1 MEFDLG
7 IQGMNCGSCVA
18 RVEKAVSSV
27 PSVRS
32 VSVNLAT
39 ERCHVDLDEK
49 SYTSPNK
56 ETALSPVEAIIK
68 AISGAG
74 YTATLIS
81 DTREQP
87 PLPRPGTGATASGVE
102 VTMAFILS
110 APLVAPMLGQPLGLD
125 LSLPGWIQFGLALP
139 VQFWLGRRFYPSA
152 WKAARAGAGNMDLL
166 VVIGTLSAFF
176 LSVIILLGVPMGEG
190 AATAAHA
197 GSGAHH
203 LYFETSS
210 IIIAMILLGKFL
222 EGRAKQS
229 TTAAIRAL
237 AKLQPDFASILR
249 AGVLQQIPIKELKLG
264 DILVIK
270 PGERIAADGKVVE
283 GSGQVDESMI
293 TGEHLPVDKS
303 PGQLVT
309 GGSVNLAG
317 VLSVQTLA
325 LGNESKL
332 AQIIRLVENAQAV
345 KAPIQRL
352 VDKVSAVF
360 VPVIILAAAAT
371 LVGWLLTTGN
381 WTQATLNAVAV
392 LVIACPCA
400 LGLATPTAIMVG
412 TGVGARAGILIKD
425 AEALELLHGITTIV
439 FDKTGTL
446 TEGKHTLTDVVLP
459 TESNLT
465 ESQVLSLAASLQAG
479 SEHPLGRAV
488 CEYAVTHGVTG
499 SFGKDITDITAVS
512 GMGIAGKSSTG
523 KLIFGN
529 RKLMQSHG
537 VSLAQ
542 IEPEIQKLE
551 NQGKTVSIMAILDT
565 LAVEGDSNLTEKPA
579 VLGTFAF
586 NDTIKSTAASTIRAL
601 KSLGIRTV
609 MMTGDSQRSAQPIA
623 AALEIEQVHAEVLPQ
638 QKSELILQLKQRGER
653 VGMVGD
659 GINDAPALATAD
671 VGFAMATGTDIAMHA
686 AAVTLMHGNPLLIPD
701 AIELSRRTRKR
712 IIQNLFWAFAYN
724 VIGVPLA
731 AMGLLSPMIAGSAMA
746 MSSVSVIGNALLLKR
761 WKPTIR

>member
-1 MEFDLG
+1 MEFDLR
-7 IQGMNCGSCVA
+7 IQGMSCGSCVA

-32 VSVNLAT
+32 ASVNLAT
-39 ERCHVDLDEK
+39 ERCHVDFDDK
-49 SYTSPNK
+49 SYSSSNK
-56 ETALSPVEAIIK
+56 EITLNPVEAVIK
-68 AISGAG
+68 AISDAG
-74 YTATLIS
+74 YTAALIS
-81 DTREQP
+81 NTQEQA
-87 PLPRPGTGATASGVE
+87 PLPRPPTATTPSGFE
-102 VTMAFILS
+102 VTMAFVLS
-110 APLVAPMLGQPLGLD
+110 APLVAPMLAQPLGLD
-125 LSLPGWIQFGLALP
+125 LALSGWIQLGLSLP

-152 WKAARAGAGNMDLL
+152 WKAARAGVGNMDLL
-166 VVIGTLSAFF
+166 VVIGTLSAFV
-176 LSVIILLGVPMGEG
+176 LSLVILLGLPMQVG
-190 AATAAHA
+190 ATTAAHA

-210 IIIAMILLGKFL
+210 IIIAMILLGKFF

-229 TTAAIRAL
+229 TSAAIRAL
-237 AKLQPDFASILR
+237 AKLQPDSASILR
-249 AGVLQQIPIKELKLG
+249 AGVLQQIPVKDLKLG
-264 DILVIK
+264 DILVVK
-270 PGERIAADGKVVE
+270 PGERIAADGKVME

-293 TGEHLPVDKS
+293 TGENLPVDKT
-303 PGQLVT
+303 PGQFVT

-317 VLSVQTLA
+317 VLSVETLA
-325 LGNESKL
+325 LGNQSKL

-360 VPVIILAAAAT
+360 VPMIILAAAAT
-371 LVGWLLTTGN
+371 LIGWLLASGN

-425 AEALELLHGITTIV
+425 AEALELLHGLTTIV

-459 TESNLT
+459 TESKLT
-465 ESQVLSLAASLQAG
+465 HSQVLSLAASLQAG
-479 SEHPLGRAV
+479 SEHPVGRAV
-488 CEYAVTHGVTG
+488 CEYAAAQGVSG
-499 SFGKDITDITAVS
+499 SFGKDITDIAAVS
-512 GMGIAGKSSTG
+512 GMGITGKSANG
-523 KLIFGN
+523 ILVFGN
-529 RKLMQSHG
+529 RKLMQAHG
-537 VSLAQ
+537 VPLAH
-542 IEPEIQKLE
+542 IESEIQKLE
-551 NQGKTVSIMAILDT
+551 NQGKTASIMAILAD
-565 LAVEGDSNLTEKPA
+565 KPA
-579 VLGTFAF
+579 LLGTFAF
-586 NDTIKSTAASTIRAL
+586 NDTIKSSAPATIGAL
-601 KSLGIRTV
+601 KNLGIRSV
-609 MMTGDSQRSAQPIA
+609 MMTGDSQRSALPVA
-623 AALEIEQVHAEVLPQ
+623 AALGIEQFHAEVLPE

-671 VGFAMATGTDIAMHA
+671 VGFAMATGTDVAMHA

-701 AIELSRRTRKR
+701 AIDLSRRTRKK
-712 IIQNLFWAFAYN
+712 IMQNLFWAFAYN

-731 AMGLLSPMIAGSAMA
+731 ALGLLSPMIAGSAMA

-761 WKPTIR
+761 WKPTRS